1 MAQNTTRNDG
11 NAVDWRDELQV
22 RAKVDEWAAG
32 EQAQSQRT
40 DYVESRVLGL
50 IKELEQIVDVALSL
64 YGDQPPDD
72 EKLNEPVLR
81 IGQVKPAKP
90 S

>member
-40 DYVESRVLGL
+40 DYVESRILGL
-50 IKELEQIVDVALSL
+50 IRSLSRSSMS
-64 YGDQPPDD
+64 PFRFTATSRPTT
-72 EKLNEPVLR
+72 R
-81 IGQVKPAKP
+81 